1 MSRGGSITLLKGIL
15 AQRDQTPEKGR
26 SRGICVKN
34 DFHSDYRS
42 RLEWQWQ
49 NLALR
54 NGIVTFPMTQCWG
67 FPTRRIFPAW
77 ILKTAS
83 LHSRI
88 FRFPNTGLPNNFTEM
103 CIGSEAGSY
112 LRRMDFVYHS
122 TLGLRVIKK
131 KKHLGHGTRA
141 ERGRTR
147 ARPVQLIITMIK
159 WFRTSRLSIKN
170 SLSGAPRPRHP
181 GRASTHTPQ
190 QHPAAL

>member
-1 MSRGGSITLLKGIL
+1 MVDSIKQKNKKNARAPLEAGSVINSNVKLLDSYMSRGGSITLLKGIL

-112 LRRMDFVYHS
+112 VRRIDFCI
-122 TLGLRVIKK
+122 T
-131 KKHLGHGTRA
+131 HL
-141 ERGRTR
+141 
-147 ARPVQLIITMIK
+147 
-159 WFRTSRLSIKN
+159 
-170 SLSGAPRPRHP
+170 
-181 GRASTHTPQ
+181 
-190 QHPAAL
+190 